1 MSNSTAETVVVPDV
15 DADAAQR
22 ERVVL
27 AGHVEN
33 GENTVLQLA
42 EDAHGKGIVAQ
53 SLRQAAHG
61 VPRQTDGVDAVLRL
75 ERAGQALVIGH
86 GVVERRLIELKVD
99 GAEAVAEA
107 DACTLD
113 AREQLLEDTDLLAA
127 GQVGRLHAA
136 AVGRGD
142 VRHEHHGVGRR
153 VHAA

>member
-1 MSNSTAETVVVPDV
+1 MVPDV